1 MPRHDPLVPLQHMLD
16 SAQEAVGLAR
26 GRKQED
32 LDTDRMLNLSLTRLL
47 EVIGEAAT
55 RVPQDEREK
64 YPSIPWEQII
74 GLRNRL
80 IHGYDSVDMAI
91 VWQIVTTDLPELV
104 AEMKRILG
112 KQ

>member
-1 MPRHDPLVPLQHMLD
+1 MPRHDPLVPLKHMLD

-26 GRKQED
+26 GRKRED

-55 RVPQDEREK
+55 RVPQNERGK
-64 YPSIPWEQII
+64 YPLIPWEQII

-91 VWQIVTTDLPELV
+91 VWQIVMTDLPELV
-104 AEMKRILG
+104 AELKRILG
-112 KQ
+112 NP